1 MKKIVIIPTLNENKN
16 IDILVSKILK
26 IDQSLNLLFIDDNS
40 TDGTKQKIIKFSKK
54 NNNINYVFRKKKL
67 GVRSS
72 PKGGL

>member
-16 IDILVSKILK
+16 IDILISKILR

-54 NNNINYVFRKKKL
+54 K
-67 GVRSS
+67 
-72 PKGGL
+72 